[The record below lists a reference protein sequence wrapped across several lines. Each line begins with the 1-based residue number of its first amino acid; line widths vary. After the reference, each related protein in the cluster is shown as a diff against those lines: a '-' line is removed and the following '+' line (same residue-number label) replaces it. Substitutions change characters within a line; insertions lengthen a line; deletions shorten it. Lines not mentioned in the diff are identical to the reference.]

1 MIVVCHHLSFGVL
14 EILPLERLQYL
25 GNRTDEL
32 CAEFGQSRRPVANN
46 RVIGSS
52 DSTDRQRP
60 RSLYRIH
67 LQTRLNGTLG
77 DMLCVR
83 RGSLSTSAKA
93 SGSSSCDNRDSY
105 NGGSHDPSSLH
116 TPVACRSFRS

>member
-1 MIVVCHHLSFGVL
+1 MIVVGHHLSFGVL

-32 CAEFGQSRRPVANN
+32 CAKFGQSRRPVANN
-46 RVIGSS
+46 RVIRPR

-67 LQTRLNGTLG
+67 LQTRLERHARGHG
-77 DMLCVR
+77 LCTTRFVVDER
-83 RGSLSTSAKA
+83 
-93 SGSSSCDNRDSY
+93 
-105 NGGSHDPSSLH
+105 
-116 TPVACRSFRS
+116 